1 VVGWSQRNKRG
12 FMMNQTDGCMGGWM
26 WIWTVIG
33 VLVVLLLD
41 VDNTLLDN
49 DRFAA
54 DPGARLQQAFGA
66 AERER
71 FLALKRVVARTERD
85 LDAAARV
92 WRAKQEAR

>member
-1 VVGWSQRNKRG
+1 
-12 FMMNQTDGCMGGWM
+12 MLNQTDGCMGGWM

-33 VLVVLLLD
+33 VLVVLLLN

-49 DRFAA
+49 DRFAS

-71 FLALKRVVARTERD
+71 FFALKWVVAQTEGD
-85 LDAAARV
+85 LDAGASAGI
-92 WRAKQEAR
+92 AKLEAQ

>member
-1 VVGWSQRNKRG
+1 
-12 FMMNQTDGCMGGWM
+12 MNHTDGWMSGWMGGRM

-33 VLVVLLLD
+33 VLVVVLLD

-54 DPGARLQQAFGA
+54 DPGPRLQQAFGE

-71 FLALKRVVARTERD
+71 LPAVKRVVAQTERG
-85 LDAAARV
+85 LDAAARAGSA
-92 WRAKQEAR
+92 RQEAG